1 MLRSAS
7 SSHFPDCALED
18 LYSFSAAIYF
28 CGIRLKVLHRVSRF
42 DGVREE
48 FEVLLNCS
56 YRLWVAFQNRSDLIF
71 AQLSETE
78 TQAVARA

>member
-7 SSHFPDCALED
+7 SSHSPECVLED

-28 CGIRLKVLHRVSRF
+28 CEIRLKVLHRVSRL

-56 YRLWVAFQNRSDLIF
+56 YRLWMAFQNSSDLIF
-71 AQLSETE
+71 PELSETE
-78 TQAVARA
+78 TQAGARA